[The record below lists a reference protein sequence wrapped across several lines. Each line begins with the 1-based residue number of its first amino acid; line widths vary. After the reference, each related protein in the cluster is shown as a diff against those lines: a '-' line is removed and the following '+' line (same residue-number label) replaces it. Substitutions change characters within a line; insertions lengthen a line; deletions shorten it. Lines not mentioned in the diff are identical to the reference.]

1 MTVPNVTKKKEG
13 KKEVNWPR
21 GCYSFSSSFFS
32 FSLTKTKLTKT
43 LLKLFSSGKPGN
55 KLGERDALFYVM
67 LMKLLSCFHF
77 SFAREFSTRFSSL
90 RREVQGAR
98 TGVF

>member
-43 LLKLFSSGKPGN
+43 LLKFFSSGKPG
-55 KLGERDALFYVM
+55 DALMADLLNGLYVM
-67 LMKLLSCFHF
+67 VDRQNGENQECATAFN
-77 SFAREFSTRFSSL
+77 
-90 RREVQGAR
+90 
-98 TGVF
+98 